1 MLLVRN
7 PSSRPLLPRR
17 RPRAI
22 ACAADF
28 RGTARLLCQNLPL
41 GVTLGGA
48 TRDLRHALPP
58 VMSAVAGQLGLRAG
72 IRLRAPLPRDN
83 STSAPAHRP
92 RAYVYAE
99 RSPSEAALPI
109 FILISHARARK
120 GHSAAGCFRVFA
132 RSARPPSTPL
142 PNAKEAAWW
151 GDLPLHVFN
160 SLGADALDDF
170 LPEDC
175 GEFAQLSN
183 KVGELGGR

>member
-1 MLLVRN
+1 MKSGLAAFTGR
-7 PSSRPLLPRR
+7 PSVSPAEPARIPSCHAKCAPEGKFWRRSRLSRDNSVSVPESPSRR
-17 RPRAI
+17 DAW
-22 ACAADF
+22 
-28 RGTARLLCQNLPL
+28 GT
-41 GVTLGGA
+41 

-58 VMSAVAGQLGLRAG
+58 TMSAVAGQLGLRAG

-151 GDLPLHVFN
+151 GDLLCTC
-160 SLGADALDDF
+160 ST
-170 LPEDC
+170 
-175 GEFAQLSN
+175 LSA
-183 KVGELGGR
+183 RAH